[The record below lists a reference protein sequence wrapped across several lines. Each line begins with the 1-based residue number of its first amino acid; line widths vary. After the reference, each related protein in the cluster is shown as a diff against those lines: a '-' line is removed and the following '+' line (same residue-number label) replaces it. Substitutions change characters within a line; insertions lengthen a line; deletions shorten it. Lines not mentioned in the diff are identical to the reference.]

1 MLEHQA
7 YIRSSRV
14 VLLCGG
20 VIQRPSSQLHQRV
33 HAPESV
39 YCSIFLLLVNF
50 IFVVDAANGA
60 IRWPIPAD
68 RPATDSGLGAFIGQ
82 LDWRDGQGLP
92 DPQAEATESLALTLG
107 T

>member
-7 YIRSSRV
+7 NIRSSRV

-20 VIQRPSSQLHQRV
+20 VIQRPPSQLYQRV
-33 HAPESV
+33 HAPESFC
-39 YCSIFLLLVNF
+39 CSIFLLLVNF
-50 IFVVDAANGA
+50 IVVVVVDAVNGA

-82 LDWRDGQGLP
+82 LDWRDGQRLP
-92 DPQAEATESLALTLG
+92 DPQAEAAESLA
-107 T
+107 